1 MNEKQLNN
9 SCLDQLPHYRGPL
22 GKRENHKDSND
33 VSCLNYIIHY
43 ANIYNSYSRF
53 PEVSITHLEI
63 SPEEWLITNL

>member
-33 VSCLNYIIHY
+33 VSCLNYIIHH
-43 ANIYNSYSRF
+43 ANIYNDNHSRF
-53 PEVSITHLEI
+53 PKLNITHLDI
-63 SPEEWLITNL
+63 SSEG